1 MTKINKEIINKK
13 NKVKKEHL
21 IILILWISGIT
32 LTIFWLAFVIATS
45 ISSGK
50 KLILS
55 GEETIIKTTNVSTLK
70 DYLQNA
76 NYIVSN
82 IGVDETTGL
91 LNTINFRRI
100 LKVLDWNPLC
110 LTYDQN
116 LTGWYMLI
124 LLAPV
129 GYMSCIFIIA
139 AIKNTITPGA
149 IIKTNRKALQFGY
162 LKQTDVDYIIKEVKY
177 NAGIV
182 ERPSEDKIKIDIK
195 KVIEYEER
203 Q

>member
-1 MTKINKEIINKK
+1 MIKKEKIIMNMKR
-13 NKVKKEHL
+13 VKKEHF
-21 IILILWISGIT
+21 IKLILWISGIT
-32 LTIFWLAFVIATS
+32 LTIFWLVFVIATS

-55 GEETIIKTTNVSTLK
+55 EEETIIPTKNISTLK

-82 IGVDETTGL
+82 IAVDETTGL
-91 LNTINFRRI
+91 LNSINFRRI
-100 LKVLDWNPLC
+100 LQILDWNPLC

-124 LLAPV
+124 LLAPI
-129 GYMSCIFIIA
+129 GYMSCIYIIA
-139 AIKNTITPGA
+139 INKNMITPQNV
-149 IIKTNRKALQFGY
+149 KQTVRKALQFGY
-162 LKQTDVDYIIKEVKY
+162 LTQNVVEYVCNEVDYNIGLK
-177 NAGIV
+177 
-182 ERPSEDKIKIDIK
+182 ERPTEDKIKIDIK

>member
-1 MTKINKEIINKK
+1 MMKQEKIISNMK
-13 NKVKKEHL
+13 KVKKEHFIK
-21 IILILWISGIT
+21 IILWTSGIT
-32 LTIFWLAFVIATS
+32 LTIFWIAFVIATS

-55 GEETIIKTTNVSTLK
+55 GEETIIQTTNISTLK

-91 LNTINFRRI
+91 LNAINFRRI
-100 LKVLDWNPLC
+100 LQVLDWNPLC

-124 LLAPV
+124 LLSPI
-129 GYMSCIFIIA
+129 GYMGCIFIIA
-139 AIKNTITPGA
+139 VSKNMITPQNV
-149 IIKTNRKALQFGY
+149 KQTVRKALQFGY
-162 LKQTDVDYIIKEVKY
+162 LTQNVVEYVCNEVDYNIGLK
-177 NAGIV
+177 
-182 ERPSEDKIKIDIK
+182 ERPNKKGNKDEEENKEDM
-195 KVIEYEER
+195 E
-203 Q
+203 QNN

>member
-1 MTKINKEIINKK
+1 MMKQEKIISNMK
-13 NKVKKEHL
+13 KVKKEHF
-21 IILILWISGIT
+21 IKLILWIVGIT

-55 GEETIIKTTNVSTLK
+55 SEETIISTKNISTLK

-91 LNTINFRRI
+91 LNAINFRRI

-124 LLAPV
+124 LLAPI
-129 GYMSCIFIIA
+129 GYMSCIYIIA
-139 AIKNTITPGA
+139 VIKNMITPQS
-149 IIKTNRKALQFGY
+149 IKKTNRKALQFGY
-162 LKQTDVDYIIKEVKY
+162 LTQDVVNFVCNEIDYNIGLK
-177 NAGIV
+177 
-182 ERPSEDKIKIDIK
+182 ERPNKKGNKDEEENKEDM
-195 KVIEYEER
+195 E
-203 Q
+203 QNN

>member
-1 MTKINKEIINKK
+1 MIKKEKIIMNMKR
-13 NKVKKEHL
+13 VKKEHFIKL
-21 IILILWISGIT
+21 MLWISGIT
-32 LTIFWLAFVIATS
+32 LTIFWLVFVIATS

-55 GEETIIKTTNVSTLK
+55 EEETIIPTKNISTLK

-91 LNTINFRRI
+91 LNAIHFRRI

-124 LLAPV
+124 LLSPI
-129 GYMSCIFIIA
+129 GYMGCIFIIA
-139 AIKNTITPGA
+139 VNKNMITPQNVKQ
-149 IIKTNRKALQFGY
+149 INRKALQFGY
-162 LKQTDVDYIIKEVKY
+162 LTQHVVEYVCNEVDYNIGLK
-177 NAGIV
+177 
-182 ERPSEDKIKIDIK
+182 ERPTEDKIKIDIK

>member
-1 MTKINKEIINKK
+1 MNVKK
-13 NKVKKEHL
+13 YLETGNKVRKEHF
-21 IILILWISGIT
+21 IKIILWISGIT
-32 LTIFWLAFVIATS
+32 LTIFWLVFAIATS

-50 KLILS
+50 RLILS

-124 LLAPV
+124 LLSPI
-129 GYMSCIFIIA
+129 GYMGCIFIIA
-139 AIKNTITPGA
+139 VNKNMITPQAIK
-149 IIKTNRKALQFGY
+149 KTNRKALQFGY
-162 LKQTDVDYIIKEVKY
+162 LDQASVTYICNEIDYNTGEKI
-177 NAGIV
+177 
-182 ERPSEDKIKIDIK
+182 RPEKNFEENKINS
-195 KVIEYEER
+195 V
-203 Q
+203 